1 MYLSVY
7 IYLYILSVYIYLYYI
22 CIYLSVYIY
31 MYMYITFIC
40 ILCILY
46 VYVYYMLSNFSNE
59 VILDIEPNEI
69 YSHVGLYQYQLS
81 SYFR

>member
-1 MYLSVY
+1 
-7 IYLYILSVYIYLYYI
+7 
-22 CIYLSVYIY
+22 

-69 YSHVGLYQYQLS
+69 YSHLGLYQYQLS